1 MTHLKTKRA
10 FLAAGAFFAAGLIL
24 WPGCATPPLPA
35 SRTPI
40 SPLKRADFSFVKEA
54 NPTRD
59 DVIAKLGQ
67 PDEYFPDLRVACYK
81 LNNIKRHRLVLLFG
95 ILPVGAYQDAP
106 GIEVAMI
113 QFDDRDREQ
122 RIQIKI
128 YTGYNTLFAHY
139 GRQPTLRFEAEQWVA
154 KLATHPLN
162 TESQPR
168 HHDAQ

>member
-67 PDEYFPDLRVACYK
+67 PDEYFPDLRVAISRLPATK
-81 LNNIKRHRLVLLFG
+81 LEFLSSSRLKNERS
-95 ILPVGAYQDAP
+95 PA
-106 GIEVAMI
+106 VAVWTAN
-113 QFDDRDREQ
+113 R
-122 RIQIKI
+122 
-128 YTGYNTLFAHY
+128 
-139 GRQPTLRFEAEQWVA
+139 
-154 KLATHPLN
+154 
-162 TESQPR
+162 
-168 HHDAQ
+168 

>member
-40 SPLKRADFSFVKEA
+40 SPLKRADFSFVKDTH
-54 NPTRD
+54 PTRD

-113 QFDDRDREQ
+113 QFDDHDREQ

-128 YTGYNTLFAHY
+128 YSGYKFY
-139 GRQPTLRFEAEQWVA
+139 SRRQPTLRYEAGQWTA

-162 TESQPR
+162 NETQPR